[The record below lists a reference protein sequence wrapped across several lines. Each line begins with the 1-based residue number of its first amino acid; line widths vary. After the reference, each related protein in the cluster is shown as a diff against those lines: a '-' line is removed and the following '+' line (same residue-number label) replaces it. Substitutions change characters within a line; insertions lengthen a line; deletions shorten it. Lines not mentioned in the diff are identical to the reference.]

1 MTEVQCGEK
10 TPECGATSYFRP
22 EDVQEM
28 LGIKRRTYYDRLKFL
43 GIEANRDSE
52 GRSYL
57 DDSQLDLLTKLDEYI
72 RRTGKME
79 GFDPTNNGASLVKA
93 EADELETASSQKIEP
108 QGNPVPE
115 NEDQINEFDYSAQ
128 SRAAEVLKTAG
139 DALTAEYIANPN
151 KLAPE
156 LREKVFARSNGLPKL
171 YDPAEVVKSIV
182 AAAQGRYKGRDAS

>member
-1 MTEVQCGEK
+1 MTELYCGDNS
-10 TPECGATSYFRP
+10 PDCGHTSCYRST
-22 EDVQEM
+22 DIQEM
-28 LGIKRRTYYDRLKFL
+28 FGIKQRTYYDRLKFL
-43 GIEANRDSE
+43 GIESHKDE
-52 GRSYL
+52 DGKPYL
-57 DDSQLDLLTKLDEYI
+57 DEQQLDLLTKLDEYI

-93 EADELETASSQKIEP
+93 GADELETASSQKIGP

-139 DALTAEYIANPN
+139 DALTAEYIANPH

-171 YDPAEVVKSIV
+171 YDPAEVVKGIV

>member
-1 MTEVQCGEK
+1 MIDRTQIVTELK
-10 TPECGATSYFRP
+10 RP
-22 EDVQEM
+22 EDVQAM
-28 LGIKRRTYYDRLKFL
+28 FDIKKVAYYARLKFL
-43 GIEANRDSE
+43 GIESHKDE
-52 GRSYL
+52 DGKPYL
-57 DDSQLDLLTKLDEYI
+57 DEQQLGLLKKLDEYI
-72 RRTGKME
+72 KRTGKME